1 MTYLLT
7 EDHGNNSSHCQIDYP
22 LDTLSSST
30 QREVAPVMSRPP
42 INRRGL
48 TSLDL
53 LQASE
58 SGDLR
63 IIQEAVLVFKVNIDS
78 PNSDGK
84 TGLHLSVE
92 NQRYEAVKLFLELK
106 SDISIRNAYGAT
118 PLHIAS
124 ERGDIR
130 ISRLLLFNGAD
141 VNAQDLR
148 GATPL
153 HKAAAGGYVYLC
165 KVNGIEDTYEVMMIY
180 RSCWMLELL
189 LVLSMDSNVVHYTP
203 LLLIVN

>member
-1 MTYLLT
+1 MTLLLT
-7 EDHGNNSSHCQIDYP
+7 EDHGNNSSDCQIDYP
-22 LDTLSSST
+22 LDTLSSSI

-48 TSLDL
+48 TTIDL

-63 IIQEAVLVFKVNIDS
+63 IIQEAVLVFKVHVDS
-78 PNSDGK
+78 QNADEK

-165 KVNGIEDTYEVMMIY
+165 KVNEMEY
-180 RSCWMLELL
+180 RK
-189 LVLSMDSNVVHYTP
+189 
-203 LLLIVN
+203 